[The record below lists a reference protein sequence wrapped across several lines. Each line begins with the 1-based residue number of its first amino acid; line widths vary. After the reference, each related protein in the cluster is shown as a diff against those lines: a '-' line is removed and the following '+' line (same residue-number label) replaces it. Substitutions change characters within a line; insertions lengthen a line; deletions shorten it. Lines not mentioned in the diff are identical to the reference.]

1 MIVSCAVTTSSN
13 LECSATCPWKARIP
27 QEHPLRAIRKSVDEA
42 LRAMAMEFDGL
53 YATTGR
59 PSIPPER
66 LLRAL
71 LLQIFYS
78 IRSERMLGEQ
88 LEYNLLFRWFVG
100 ITLATI
106 PKALDQT
113 ACNEAHERECV

>member
-1 MIVSCAVTTSSN
+1 MIVSCAVDDQQQSGMFSYVS
-13 LECSATCPWKARIP
+13 LEARIP

-113 ACNEAHERECV
+113 AWNEAHERECV